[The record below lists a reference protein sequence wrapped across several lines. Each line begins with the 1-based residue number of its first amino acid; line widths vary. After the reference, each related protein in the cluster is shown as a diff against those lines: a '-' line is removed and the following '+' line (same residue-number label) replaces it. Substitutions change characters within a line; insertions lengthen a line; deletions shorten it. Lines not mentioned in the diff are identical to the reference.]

1 MHLIYIFLIADI
13 IEHLFMCSMACH
25 IFFLKKCLSR
35 YFLHFKVYFLFLLLI
50 YKNFL
55 YFLDNCSLSREREIM
70 QLLLFYWVSF
80 DFLNSVFLGS
90 KDSIFMK
97 YNLSFYISVIWGF
110 YAIYLKSWVTQSHE
124 DLNLCFHLRKDSLL
138 WLFPLGRCYTL
149 YQCLGSDALYQPH
162 IK

>member
-55 YFLDNCSLSREREIM
+55 YILDNCSLSREREIM

-110 YAIYLKSWVTQSHE
+110 YAIYLKS
-124 DLNLCFHLRKDSLL
+124 
-138 WLFPLGRCYTL
+138 
-149 YQCLGSDALYQPH
+149 
-162 IK
+162 